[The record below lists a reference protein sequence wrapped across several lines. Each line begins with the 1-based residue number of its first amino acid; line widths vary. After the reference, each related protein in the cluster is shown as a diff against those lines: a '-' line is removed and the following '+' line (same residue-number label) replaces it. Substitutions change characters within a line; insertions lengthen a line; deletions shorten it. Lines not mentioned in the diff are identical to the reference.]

1 MREQESQRNYRQR
14 ARRVTA
20 STCLSVA
27 GLIVIAAQA
36 GCSLW
41 QENVTAERRES
52 ANQVEPLL
60 EQAGFL
66 RMAAET
72 SAQRTELNSLKPLTI
87 SRSLDTKHGM
97 RYWYADPYVCGCMYA
112 GNEAAYDRYREIR
125 GTAQAT
131 AQMKASN
138 VLNQEEWDQVSDA
151 PEINMFNP
159 VFSP

>member
-1 MREQESQRNYRQR
+1 
-14 ARRVTA
+14 
-20 STCLSVA
+20 
-27 GLIVIAAQA
+27 
-36 GCSLW
+36 
-41 QENVTAERRES
+41 
-52 ANQVEPLL
+52 
-60 EQAGFL
+60 
-66 RMAAET
+66 
-72 SAQRTELNSLKPLTI
+72 
-87 SRSLDTKHGM
+87 
-97 RYWYADPYVCGCMYA
+97 MYA

>member
-1 MREQESQRNYRQR
+1 MSEQESRKNSRPGTR
-14 ARRVTA
+14 CVAA
-20 STCLSVA
+20 STGLTVA
-27 GLIVIAAQA
+27 GLILIAAQA
-36 GCSLW
+36 GCGLW
-41 QENVTAERRES
+41 QENVSAQRRDS

-87 SRSLDTKHGM
+87 SRSQDPKRGT
-97 RYWYADPYVCGCMYA
+97 RYWYADPYVCGCMYG
-112 GNEAAYDRYREIR
+112 GNEAAYDRYRDIR
-125 GTAQAT
+125 RSAQAT

-138 VLNQEEWDQVSDA
+138 VLNEEEWGQVGDA